1 MKTTKKILSIF
12 VAAVM
17 VFTMIPLTA
26 FAEDR
31 TAEQFISND
40 NLVVL
45 ADRLI
50 KDIDSRKDQDIG
62 TILRLVFMFVD
73 DASLKDA
80 VGETNLYSASDEQL
94 ADILVNWLNAN
105 LPEWTKDIPDIANT
119 LIKTVA
125 GKDANLKTVDG
136 VMETLVGVCDSG
148 LIKKA
153 GDLKNL
159 DGSALKKG
167 KNAITVKNGAKNI
180 DIVKALISWLASD
193 GQIKIINKLLM
204 GKLTLGKILTF
215 DLDKEVGIDKINN
228 TMKNLP
234 STIKG
239 IIYDK
244 LAPLKDAEGNKI
256 AYADSDYYKE
266 GYTADELLACA
277 LINLLKDGKV
287 DKAEAN
293 AAAGMTFYELL
304 DKYAGD
310 AITKYA
316 LDPINGQFKNWL
328 KNDVVTDPNFAF
340 LKDMINWDFEVKVD
354 TFNLDGIAKD
364 GIFSKVN
371 TILVG
376 FCQEVFT
383 KEAVAEMKL
392 VDGGND
398 KLQANL
404 ENAIRCILSKVPDN
418 FQGYDFA
425 SIKAN
430 LDKYSLNELVVRIL
444 DLFFPQWFGTNAPAE
459 VTTLGQT
466 AGWAAY
472 TAINKFVM
480 NNKDNKYADFKAN
493 FDTYKSLVFDNNGK
507 VYTNLSDDEW
517 IDRVLTMG
525 VDVGVYAL
533 NKNSASTY
541 FVLTPEQVTEYKKAG
556 WTWRDFLD
564 EVADWGINFIK
575 GLPAIADELS
585 ANRGKTDTFG
595 AFYKVNVV
603 LNDLLPLS
611 FLNGCAGGTIFD
623 ADTETLVIE
632 KLLKSIL
639 KFDISG
645 VVDVLNVNNNE
656 GNPFNKPLIS
666 SVLDMVENLVFSLF
680 EYDSTLDGKD
690 ITVPS
695 TKDKEGYKY
704 QTGKNDKFYRITE
717 VLPAGGD
724 DKPTEKPTEK
734 PTKPTTEKPTEA
746 PTEKPTEAPT
756 DKPTEKPSETTTEA
770 PSTVK
775 LGDLD
780 GNGKIAAK
788 DARLAL
794 RISAKL
800 EKATDDQI
808 KAGDLNGDGKVTAK
822 EARSILR
829 VSAKLDNEA
838 ALDQRKK

>member
-50 KDIDSRKDQDIG
+50 KDLNSRKDQDIG
-62 TILRLVFMFVD
+62 TVLRLVFMFVD

-80 VGETNLYSASDEQL
+80 VGNTDLYSATDEQL
-94 ADILVNWLNAN
+94 ADILVKWLNAN
-105 LPEWTKDIPDIANT
+105 LPEWTKDVPDSVLKLLGTKAS
-119 LIKTVA
+119 
-125 GKDANLKTVDG
+125 LKTVDG
-136 VMETLVGVCDSG
+136 VMETLAGACDSA
-148 LIKKA
+148 IVKA
-153 GDLKNL
+153 VGDLKNL
-159 DGSALKKG
+159 DGSALSVGKG
-167 KNAITVKNGAKNI
+167 LKAKVITTKNGYKNL
-180 DIVKALISWLASD
+180 DIVKALISWLATD
-193 GQIKIINKLLM
+193 GQIKIINNLIM
-204 GKLTLGKILTF
+204 GKLSLGSL
-215 DLDKEVGIDKINN
+215 VNMDKINN
-228 TMKNLP
+228 QMKNLP
-234 STIKG
+234 TTIKG
-239 IIYDK
+239 YIYD

-340 LKDMINWDFEVKVD
+340 LNDMINWDFEVKVD

-404 ENAIRCILSKVPDN
+404 ENAIRCILSKVPDD
-418 FQGYDFA
+418 FQGYDFKA
-425 SIKAN
+425 IKAN
-430 LDKYSLNELVVRIL
+430 LNNYSLNELVVRIL

-472 TAINKFVM
+472 TAIDKFVM
-480 NNKDNKYADFKAN
+480 NEKNNKYADFKAN
-493 FDTYKSLVFDNNGK
+493 FDTYKDLVFDKNGK

-517 IDRVLTMG
+517 IDRILTMG

-541 FVLTPEQVTEYKKAG
+541 FVLTPAQVADYKKAG

-585 ANRGKTDTFG
+585 ANRGKTDIFG

-623 ADTETLVIE
+623 ADSETLVIE

-645 VVDVLNVNNNE
+645 VVDVLDVNDNAD
-656 GNPFNKPLIS
+656 NPFNKPLIS
-666 SVLDMVENLVFSLF
+666 AVLDTVENLLFSLF

-690 ITVPS
+690 ITVAA
-695 TKDKEGYKY
+695 TTEKEGYKY
-704 QTGKNDKFYRITE
+704 QTGKNDKFYRITATIPK
-717 VLPAGGD
+717 LD
-724 DKPTEKPTEK
+724 NEKPTEK
-734 PTKPTTEKPTEA
+734 PTKPTTEKPTE
-746 PTEKPTEAPT
+746 KPTDPT
-756 DKPTEKPSETTTEA
+756 TEKPSDPTTEA
-770 PSTVK
+770 PSNVK

-780 GNGKIAAK
+780 GNGKITAA
-788 DARLAL
+788 DARMAL
-794 RISAKL
+794 RIAARL
-800 EKATDDQI
+800 DTATDDQL
-808 KAGDLNGDGKVTAK
+808 KAGDLDGNGKISSS
-822 EARSILR
+822 EARAILR
-829 VSAKLDNEA
+829 VAARLDPES
-838 ALDQRKK
+838 ALDLKK

>member
-17 VFTMIPLTA
+17 VLTMIPLTA

-50 KDIDSRKDQDIG
+50 KDLNSRKDQDIG
-62 TILRLVFMFVD
+62 TVLRMVFMFVKD
-73 DASLKDA
+73 DSLKDA
-80 VGETNLYSASDEQL
+80 VGNTDLYSATDEQL
-94 ADILVNWLNAN
+94 ADILVKWLNAN
-105 LPEWTKDIPDIANT
+105 LPTWTKDIPDGVLKILGTKAS
-119 LIKTVA
+119 
-125 GKDANLKTVDG
+125 LKTVDG
-136 VMETLVGVCDSG
+136 VMETLEGVCSNKV
-148 LIKKA
+148 LTA
-153 GDLKNL
+153 TLGDLKSL
-159 DGSALKKG
+159 KTATLKDGKKVV
-167 KNAITVKNGAKNI
+167 TSKNGYSNLQ
-180 DIVKALISWLASD
+180 IVKALIGWIAD
-193 GQIKIINKLLM
+193 GAQVNIINKVIK
-204 GKLTLGKILTF
+204 GNLTLGALNSFIKI
-215 DLDKEVGIDKINN
+215 DNINN
-228 TMKNLP
+228 QMKNLP
-234 STIKG
+234 TTIKG
-239 IIYDK
+239 YIYD
-244 LAPLKDAEGNKI
+244 LAPLRDADGNKI
-256 AYADSDYYKE
+256 AYADSAYYKE

-277 LINLLKDGKV
+277 LISLLKDGKI
-287 DKAEAN
+287 DKAEAK

-328 KNDVVTDPNFAF
+328 KNDVVTDSNFAF
-340 LKDMINWDFEVKVD
+340 LKDMINWDYEVKVD

-404 ENAIRCILSKVPDN
+404 ENAIRCILSKVPDD
-418 FQGYDFA
+418 FQGYDFKA
-425 SIKAN
+425 IKAN
-430 LDKYSLNELVVRIL
+430 LNNYSLNELVVRIL

-472 TAINKFVM
+472 TAIDKFVM
-480 NNKDNKYADFKAN
+480 NEKNNKYADFKAN
-493 FDTYKSLVFDNNGK
+493 FDTYKDLVFDKNGK

-533 NKNSASTY
+533 NRNSKSTY
-541 FVLTPEQVTEYKKAG
+541 FVLTPAQVADYKKAG

-575 GLPAIADELS
+575 GLPAIADELV
-585 ANRGKTDTFG
+585 ATRGTTDTFG

-645 VVDVLNVNNNE
+645 VVDVLDVNDNAD
-656 GNPFNKPLIS
+656 NPFNKPLIS
-666 SVLDMVENLVFSLF
+666 VVLDTVENLLFSLF
-680 EYDSTLDGKD
+680 EYDATLDGKD
-690 ITVPS
+690 ITVAA
-695 TKDKEGYKY
+695 TTEKEGYKY
-704 QTGKNDKFYRITE
+704 QTGKNDKFYRITATIPK
-717 VLPAGGD
+717 LDP
-724 DKPTEKPTEK
+724 EKPTDK
-734 PTKPTTEKPTEA
+734 PTKPTEK
-746 PTEKPTEAPT
+746 PT
-756 DKPTEKPSETTTEA
+756 DKPTEKPTDPTTEKPSDPTTEA
-770 PSTVK
+770 PSNVK

-780 GNGKIAAK
+780 GNGKITAA
-788 DARLAL
+788 DARMAL
-794 RISAKL
+794 RIAARL
-800 EKATDDQI
+800 DTATDDQL
-808 KAGDLNGDGKVTAK
+808 KAGDLDGNGKISSS
-822 EARSILR
+822 EARAILR
-829 VSAKLDNEA
+829 VAARLDPES
-838 ALDQRKK
+838 ALDLKK

>member
-17 VFTMIPLTA
+17 VLTMIPLTA

-31 TAEQFISND
+31 TAEQFIAND

-50 KDIDSRKDQDIG
+50 KDLNSRKDQDIG
-62 TILRLVFMFVD
+62 TILKLVFMFVKD
-73 DASLKDA
+73 ESLKSA
-80 VGETNLYSASDEQL
+80 VGDTDLYSATDEQL
-94 ADILVNWLNAN
+94 ADILVKWLNAN
-105 LPEWTKDIPDIANT
+105 LPKWTKDIPDSVLKLLGTKAS
-119 LIKTVA
+119 
-125 GKDANLKTVDG
+125 LKTVDG
-136 VMETLVGVCDSG
+136 VMETLAGACDSA
-148 LIKKA
+148 IVKA
-153 GDLKNL
+153 VGDLKNL
-159 DGSALKKG
+159 DGSALSVGKG
-167 KNAITVKNGAKNI
+167 LRAKVITTKNGYKNL
-180 DIVKALISWLASD
+180 DIVKALISWIATD
-193 GQIKIINKLLM
+193 GQIKIINNLIM
-204 GKLTLGKILTF
+204 GKLSLGSLVKM
-215 DLDKEVGIDKINN
+215 DKINN
-228 TMKNLP
+228 QMKNLP
-234 STIKG
+234 TTIKG
-239 IIYDK
+239 YIYD
-244 LAPLKDAEGNKI
+244 LAPLKDAEGKKI

-277 LINLLKDGKV
+277 LISLLKDGKV
-287 DKAEAN
+287 DKAEAK

-316 LDPINGQFKNWL
+316 LTPINGQFKNWL
-328 KNDVVTDPNFAF
+328 KKDVVTDPNFAF
-340 LKDMINWDFEVKVD
+340 LNDMINWEFEVKVD

-418 FQGYDFA
+418 FQGYDFKP
-425 SIKAN
+425 IKAN
-430 LDKYSLNELVVRIL
+430 LDKYTLNELVVRIL

-472 TAINKFVM
+472 TAIDKFVM
-480 NNKDNKYADFKAN
+480 NEKSNKYASFKAN
-493 FDTYKSLVFDNNGK
+493 FDTYKDLVFDKNGK

-533 NKNSASTY
+533 NRNSKSTY

-585 ANRGKTDTFG
+585 ANRGKTDIFG

-603 LNDLLPLS
+603 FNDLLPLS

-645 VVDVLNVNNNE
+645 VVDVLNVNDNAD
-656 GNPFNKPLIS
+656 NPFNKPLIS
-666 SVLDMVENLVFSLF
+666 AVLDTVENLLFSLF
-680 EYDSTLDGKD
+680 EYDATLDGKD
-690 ITVPS
+690 ITVAA
-695 TKDKEGYKY
+695 TTEKEGYKY
-704 QTGKNDKFYRITE
+704 QTGKNDKFYRITATIPK
-717 VLPAGGD
+717 LD
-724 DKPTEKPTEK
+724 NEKPTEK
-734 PTKPTTEKPTEA
+734 PTKPTEKPT
-746 PTEKPTEAPT
+746 KPTE
-756 DKPTEKPSETTTEA
+756 KPTEKPSETPTEA
-770 PSTVK
+770 PSDVK

-780 GNGKIAAK
+780 GNGKITAA
-788 DARLAL
+788 DARMAL
-794 RISAKL
+794 RIAARL
-800 EKATDDQI
+800 DTATDDQL
-808 KAGDLNGDGKVTAK
+808 KAGDLDGNGKISSS
-822 EARSILR
+822 EARAILR
-829 VSAKLDNEA
+829 VAARLDPESALN
-838 ALDQRKK
+838 LKK

>member
-17 VFTMIPLTA
+17 VLTMIPLTA

-62 TILRLVFMFVD
+62 TILRLVFMFVKD
-73 DASLKDA
+73 DSLKDA
-80 VGETNLYSASDEQL
+80 VGKTNLYSASDEQL
-94 ADILVNWLNAN
+94 ADILVSWLNAN
-105 LPEWTKDIPDIANT
+105 LPKWTKDIPDGVLKILGTKAS
-119 LIKTVA
+119 
-125 GKDANLKTVDG
+125 LKTVDG
-136 VMETLVGVCDSG
+136 VMETLESVCSN
-148 LIKKA
+148 KA
-153 GDLKNL
+153 LTLTLGDLKSL
-159 DGSALKKG
+159 KPATLKDGKKVV
-167 KNAITVKNGAKNI
+167 TSKNGYSNLQ
-180 DIVKALISWLASD
+180 IVKALIGWIAD
-193 GQIKIINKLLM
+193 GAQINVINKVIKGNLN
-204 GKLTLGKILTF
+204 LGSLNSIIK
-215 DLDKEVGIDKINN
+215 IDKINN
-228 TMKNLP
+228 QMKDLP
-234 STIKG
+234 KTLKG
-239 IIYDK
+239 KIYD

-256 AYADSDYYKE
+256 AYADSDYAKE

-316 LDPINGQFKNWL
+316 LTPINGQFKNWL
-328 KNDVVTDPNFAF
+328 KKDVVTDPNFAF
-340 LKDMINWDFEVKVD
+340 LNDMINWEFEVKVD

-418 FQGYDFA
+418 FQGYDFKA
-425 SIKAN
+425 IKAN

-472 TAINKFVM
+472 TAIDKFVM
-480 NNKDNKYADFKAN
+480 HEKNNKYANFKAN

-690 ITVPS
+690 ITVPA

-704 QTGKNDKFYRITE
+704 QTGKNDKFYHITE

-734 PTKPTTEKPTEA
+734 PTKPTTEKPTEK
-746 PTEKPTEAPT
+746 PTEAPTEAPT
-756 DKPTEKPSETTTEA
+756 DKPTEKPTEAPTEA

-780 GNGKIAAK
+780 GNGKITAS

-794 RISAKL
+794 RIAARL
-800 EKATDDQI
+800 DTATDDQL
-808 KAGDLNGDGKVTAK
+808 KAGDLNGDGKIQSS

-829 VSAKLDNEA
+829 VAAKLDKEET
-838 ALDQRKK
+838 LDQRKK